1 MSGNRPPLAPSPR
14 TVPTLRGNPTGSG
27 HWLGPVLRL
36 GRRHIRQGTAIGI
49 AGALTLHGSAVAHG
63 AATLTELWAFAEKV
77 DSRIEAQL
85 RVTFD
90 IDLAKAPAHPAPE
103 PEPEPQPEP
112 QPVRPRLKSKP
123 AEPEPTEAPPA
134 AAEAGKLL
142 TAEPD
147 PNEPVDLTGEGFVT
161 GDGSRFAGGITAST
175 GTSRTAVRDRRA
187 TADGVVGGTASRPV
201 ASPAQVA
208 RDLSRV
214 PRPQSTQWDDCGFPP
229 EADVEQIDFMRVT
242 LVVTVATNGS
252 AKAVT
257 VLNDPGY
264 GFGRLARR
272 CAMRKRYVTGL
283 DSTGRPIITAT
294 APFVV
299 RFTR

>member
-1 MSGNRPPLAPSPR
+1 M
-14 TVPTLRGNPTGSG
+14 
-27 HWLGPVLRL
+27 
-36 GRRHIRQGTAIGI
+36 RQGTAIGI

-63 AATLTELWAFAEKV
+63 AVALTELWAFAEKI

-85 RVTFD
+85 HVTFD
-90 IDLAKAPAHPAPE
+90 IDLAKASARPAPE
-103 PEPEPQPEP
+103 PEPEPEPEP
-112 QPVRPRLKSKP
+112 QPVRPRPKPRP

-147 PNEPVDLTGEGFVT
+147 PNEPLDLTGEGFVT

-187 TADGVVGGTASRPV
+187 RADGVVGGTASRSV
-201 ASPAQVA
+201 ARPGLEA

-214 PRPQSTQWDDCGFPP
+214 PRPGSTQWDDCGFPP

-242 LVVTVATNGS
+242 LVVTVGTDGR

-264 GFGRLARR
+264 GFGRLARQ

-283 DSTGRPIITAT
+283 DRTGRPVTMAT

>member
-1 MSGNRPPLAPSPR
+1 MSGNRPPLDPSFRSAPAQP
-14 TVPTLRGNPTGSG
+14 GNPSG
-27 HWLGPVLRL
+27 AAHWLGPVLRL
-36 GRRHIRQGTAIGI
+36 GKRQMRLGSAIGL
-49 AGALTLHGSAVAHG
+49 AGALTLHGSAIAQG
-63 AATLTELWAFAEKV
+63 AAALTDLWAFAEKV

-90 IDLAKAPAHPAPE
+90 IDLAKAPARRAPE
-103 PEPEPQPEP
+103 PEPEPEPEP
-112 QPVRPRLKSKP
+112 VRARPKPRP
-123 AEPEPTEAPPA
+123 ADPEPTEPPPA

-147 PNEPVDLTGEGFVT
+147 PNEPLDLTGEGFVT
-161 GDGSRFAGGITAST
+161 GDGTRFAGGITAST
-175 GTSRTAVRDRRA
+175 GTSKTAVRDRRA
-187 TADGVVGGTASRPV
+187 TANGVVGGTASRP
-201 ASPAQVA
+201 AARPALVV

-214 PRPQSTQWDDCGFPP
+214 PRPESTQWDDCGFPP
-229 EADVEQIDFMRVT
+229 EADVEQIDFKRVT
-242 LVVTVATNGS
+242 LVVTVAPDGS
-252 AKAVT
+252 ARAVT

-264 GFGRLARR
+264 GFGRLARQ

-283 DSTGRPIITAT
+283 DSTGRPVTRAT

>member
-1 MSGNRPPLAPSPR
+1 MSGNRPPLDPSPR
-14 TVPTLRGNPTGSG
+14 SAPAPRANPAGAG

-36 GRRHIRQGTAIGI
+36 GTRQMRQGAAIGVV
-49 AGALTLHGSAVAHG
+49 GALTLHGSAVAHG
-63 AATLTELWAFAEKV
+63 AASLTELWAFAEKV

-90 IDLAKAPAHPAPE
+90 IDLAKAPARPAPE
-103 PEPEPQPEP
+103 PEPEPDPEP
-112 QPVRPRLKSKP
+112 EPVRPRLKQKP
-123 AEPEPTEAPPA
+123 ADPEPTEAPPA

-147 PNEPVDLTGEGFVT
+147 PNEPLDLTGEGFVT

-175 GTSRTAVRDRRA
+175 GTSKTAVRDRHAR
-187 TADGVVGGTASRPV
+187 ADGVVGGTASRPV
-201 ASPAQVA
+201 AGTVPA
-208 RDLSRV
+208 RDLSRA
-214 PRPQSTQWDDCGFPP
+214 PRPGSTQWDDCGFPP

-242 LVVTVATNGS
+242 LVVTVGTDGR

-264 GFGRLARR
+264 GFGRLARQ
-272 CAMRKRYVTGL
+272 CAMRKRYVNGL
-283 DSTGRPIITAT
+283 DSAGRPVTMAT